1 MAKLNIHGVLAIM
14 GRQSSPPYSFFL
26 TGFNLEKRIGE
37 GHIMRMIS
45 EKVGFN
51 FTYYGFYANFWC
63 KCASPWVIGGL
74 ADGMAS

>member
-14 GRQSSPPYSFFL
+14 GRQSSPQYSFFL

-37 GHIMRMIS
+37 DHIMKMIS

-51 FTYYGFYANFWC
+51 FTY
-63 KCASPWVIGGL
+63 
-74 ADGMAS
+74 D